1 MPRKA
6 PGRTGNL
13 DTQDCFKIV
22 ISHFSVYQ
30 SSHTRMYPQM
40 YFKTNYKLRKW
51 VLKSDIT
58 KIRKLIMD
66 GANPNFISQ
75 QVPDSKSS
83 NVSFQS
89 DSV

>member
-6 PGRTGNL
+6 TGRTGNL
-13 DTQDCFKIV
+13 DTQDGFKVV
-22 ISHFSVYQ
+22 ISHFSLYQ
-30 SSHTRMYPQM
+30 SSHYTNV
-40 YFKTNYKLRKW
+40 YFKTNYKLRRW

-75 QVPDSKSS
+75 QVPDSKST